1 MKKIA
6 LFDIDKTLI
15 PYDSFLKWI
24 ALVLK
29 KNKSKW
35 LKIPGLVLGG
45 FTAIGKPEKLT
56 RYKEKWLSL
65 ADGLAEEEIAELSEK
80 FVKERIIP
88 DLKPGVEEKI
98 KQYKD
103 SGYTIIF
110 ATASPEVYFRYLAE
124 YFEVDYFFGT
134 QAQNCDGKWKI
145 VGQNCKGQEKI
156 RRISEKLSENEINKA
171 ESVGFSDS
179 MSDYPFSR
187 LVKSFHLVDKKY
199 WKTVKS
205 FIQ

>member
-24 ALVLK
+24 TLILK
-29 KNKSKW
+29 RKKSGFW
-35 LKIPGLVLGG
+35 RLPGLLLSGI
-45 FTAIGKPEKLT
+45 TAFSTPQKLT

-65 ADGLAEEEIAELSEK
+65 ADGLTKDEIAELSER
-80 FVKERIIP
+80 FVKECIIP

-110 ATASPEVYFRYLAE
+110 ATASFEVYFRYLAE
-124 YFEVDYFFGT
+124 YFNVDYFFGT
-134 QAQNCDGKWKI
+134 QVQNYDGKWRI
-145 VGQNCKGQEKI
+145 NGENCKGQEKI
-156 RRISEKLSENEINKA
+156 RRILEKLPENEIDKA

-187 LVKSFHLVDKKY
+187 LVKSFYLVDKKR
-199 WKTVKS
+199 WKTLKS
-205 FIQ
+205 FIN

>member
-1 MKKIA
+1 MESKKCYVCGKSPLSKDEIGITKK
-6 LFDIDKTLI
+6 LIDKKTVNF
-15 PYDSFLKWI
+15 YC
-24 ALVLK
+24 
-29 KNKSKW
+29 
-35 LKIPGLVLGG
+35 
-45 FTAIGKPEKLT
+45 LT
-56 RYKEKWLSL
+56 C
-65 ADGLAEEEIAELSEK
+65 
-80 FVKERIIP
+80 
-88 DLKPGVEEKI
+88 
-98 KQYKD
+98 
-103 SGYTIIF
+103 
-110 ATASPEVYFRYLAE
+110 LAE

-187 LVKSFHLVDKKY
+187 LVKSFYLVDKKR

>member
-1 MKKIA
+1 M
-6 LFDIDKTLI
+6 TV
-15 PYDSFLKWI
+15 
-24 ALVLK
+24 VLK

-35 LKIPGLVLGG
+35 LQIPGLALGG

-110 ATASPEVYFRYLAE
+110 ATASPEVYFHYLAE

-134 QAQNCDGKWKI
+134 QAQNCGGKWKI

-156 RRISEKLSENEINKA
+156 RRISEKLSENEIDKA